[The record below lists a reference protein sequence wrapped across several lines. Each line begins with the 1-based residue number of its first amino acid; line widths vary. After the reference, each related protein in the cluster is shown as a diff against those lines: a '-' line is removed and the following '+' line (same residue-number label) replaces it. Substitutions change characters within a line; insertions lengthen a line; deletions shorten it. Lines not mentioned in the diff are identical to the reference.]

1 MGNRKQDWTPS
12 QVRHILK
19 SLCLFDSQIT
29 MMLPIERRRSIYC
42 TSFLSGSNAAQDL
55 QPYQAQILQTGRYD
69 GLFGFIDGL
78 ATIEAVAAV
87 FETRWHYANLQSLVT
102 KKGTIEFRCPPGSAN
117 AADATHWILW
127 VLSFVYG
134 ALEKGRYG
142 YGVMTRNRMSYNTY
156 LEFIRAGHRAMP
168 AVAKRGAVLINR
180 HLANHGE
187 GPSMTDRETRR
198 FTREAK
204 KLFSADR

>member
-1 MGNRKQDWTPS
+1 MGNRKQDWTPN

-19 SLCLFDSQIT
+19 SLCLFDTQIT
-29 MMLPIERRRSIYC
+29 MMLPIERRRSTYC

-55 QPYQAQILQTGRYD
+55 PPYQAQILQMGRYD

-78 ATIEAVAAV
+78 ATVEAVAAV
-87 FETRWHYANLQSLVT
+87 FESRWYYANLQSLVT
-102 KKGTIEFRCPPGSAN
+102 KERTIEFRCPPGSAN

-142 YGVMTRNRMSYNTY
+142 YGVMTRSRMSYTHTSSSS
-156 LEFIRAGHRAMP
+156 ERATGPCQLLRSAVPSSSTGTWRTTERDRA
-168 AVAKRGAVLINR
+168 
-180 HLANHGE
+180 
-187 GPSMTDRETRR
+187 
-198 FTREAK
+198 
-204 KLFSADR
+204 